1 MFLAILCFKSLSLTP
16 PVKLLK
22 LKVCVV
28 CASKCAS
35 VCARASA
42 GVEVNCFKKDIV
54 ACPRP
59 SNKNVA
65 PHLWVWRF
73 FYMHLSFHLTFFPPE
88 LRKAASLLSADFA
101 RYSSVESPQ
110 RHKSRSKALWK
121 MAWARRMS
129 QWSAYYFSL
138 LKKKKTQGKFA
149 FDEFNKSKAATEEIF
164 S

>member
-1 MFLAILCFKSLSLTP
+1 M
-16 PVKLLK
+16 KLLK

-35 VCARASA
+35 VCESA

-65 PHLWVWRF
+65 PIFGSGDF
-73 FYMHLSFHLTFFPPE
+73 FLHAPLISFNFFPPE

-110 RHKSRSKALWK
+110 RHKSRSKAL
-121 MAWARRMS
+121 
-129 QWSAYYFSL
+129 
-138 LKKKKTQGKFA
+138 
-149 FDEFNKSKAATEEIF
+149 
-164 S
+164 